1 LPEKKASPSLRLLS
15 YLPLLCVF
23 TLIVPTQAASAQAS
37 AYGAVGFENFCT
49 NSSSQTS
56 CKSDTVGLIGG
67 GFYNFPIQS
76 RVTVG
81 IDGRVSYGPGTR
93 GGTSATAAMRVG
105 FVPNR
110 NPLRPYFQLGGGV
123 VTSAGHDPRQANR
136 HTSGALQLAFGL
148 DLRLTN
154 SIDWRVAELGGAAGA
169 GSAANPAAGTAYF
182 NTGIVYHFGRRKS

>member
-1 LPEKKASPSLRLLS
+1 MRLLS
-15 YLPLLCVF
+15 YVPLFGLF
-23 TLIVPTQAASAQAS
+23 TLLAPITNASAQAS
-37 AYGAVGFENFCT
+37 AYGAVALENFCT
-49 NSSSQTS
+49 DTSQTS

-93 GGTSATAAMRVG
+93 GGMSATAALRVG

-123 VTSAGHDPRQANR
+123 VSSAGDDPRQASR
-136 HTSGALQLAFGL
+136 HTSGALQLALGV

-154 SIDWRVAELGGAAGA
+154 AIDWRVAELGAAAGA
-169 GSAANPAAGTAYF
+169 GSEANPAAGTAYF

>member
-1 LPEKKASPSLRLLS
+1 MRSPS
-15 YLPLLCVF
+15 YVPLLVLF
-23 TLIVPTQAASAQAS
+23 SLLTPTKTVNAQAS
-37 AYGAVGFENFCT
+37 AYGAVALENFCT
-49 NSSSQTS
+49 NASSQTS

-93 GGTSATAAMRVG
+93 GGMSATAALRVG

-123 VTSAGHDPRQANR
+123 VSSSGHDPRQASR
-136 HTSGALQLAFGL
+136 YTSGALQLAFGL

-169 GSAANPAAGTAYF
+169 GSGANPAAGTAYL
-182 NTGIVYHFGRRKS
+182 NTGIVYHFARRKS